1 VLYLPA
7 PQLMHADAAEE
18 PVFVLYL
25 PVLQAVHAA
34 TLDAV
39 LYRPT
44 AHAVHVVAPTAGP
57 VLVMEPAAH
66 TVHAATL
73 DAVLYRPAGHAVH
86 LVAPTASPVLVME
99 PAAHTVHAVTG
110 HNSGSCS
117 VPLSRRCALR
127 AGILCALVVVLI
139 HTACALWLSTETIVF
154 ASSSITVVRVRI
166 MWLSLGSRG
175 GEEGHEMLGL
185 GAAGLMLLACGRYGG
200 AQLAREGWMHG
211 QAARGTR
218 FT

>member
-1 VLYLPA
+1 
-7 PQLMHADAAEE
+7 
-18 PVFVLYL
+18 
-25 PVLQAVHAA
+25 
-34 TLDAV
+34 
-39 LYRPT
+39 
-44 AHAVHVVAPTAGP
+44 
-57 VLVMEPAAH
+57 
-66 TVHAATL
+66 
-73 DAVLYRPAGHAVH
+73 
-86 LVAPTASPVLVME
+86 
-99 PAAHTVHAVTG
+99 
-110 HNSGSCS
+110 
-117 VPLSRRCALR
+117 
-127 AGILCALVVVLI
+127 VLI